1 LTHLYLNPIGG
12 LAGDMFCAA
21 LLDLQP
27 ELFEELQQLVQ
38 TLEPPHG
45 LKLGLRE
52 APGGLHGLR
61 FHVQLPEQPDH
72 RHTHYTQIRELLDGT
87 ALPDGVRQR
96 AQTIFQELAE
106 AEARVHGVEPDR
118 VAFHEVGNWDSIVDI
133 VSAAFLLERLQ
144 VSSCSCGPLPRGGG
158 RVHTR
163 HGWLPVPAPATA
175 YLLQGMNM
183 IDDGIEGERVTP
195 TGAAILRSLQPQSAG
210 KGRLL
215 GTGYG
220 FGSRQLDGVPNCLQ
234 AQLLDDEVGAGY
246 RADRVLEVSFELDD
260 QNPEDLASGLE
271 RIRQLSG
278 VLSLLLV
285 NAIGKRGRPTQQVQI
300 LAQPEVHDT
309 LVEACFRETRTLGLR
324 HRKTRRWTLE
334 RREMS
339 IDLPEGR
346 IRVKLNLGPDGWRA
360 KAESRDLSSF
370 SSHQQ
375 RERIARLAE
384 AAALQQNQTYE
395 SDN

>member
-1 LTHLYLNPIGG
+1 LRHLHLNPIGG

-27 ELFEELQQLVQ
+27 ELFDDLQRLVQ
-38 TLEPPHG
+38 NLDPPPGLE
-45 LKLGLRE
+45 LALND
-52 APGGLHGLR
+52 APGGLHGLC
-61 FHVQLPEQPDH
+61 FDVQLPAHDH
-72 RHTHYTQIRELLDGT
+72 RHTHYSEIRELLD
-87 ALPDGVRQR
+87 AAELPRGVRAR
-96 AQTIFQELAE
+96 AQAIFRELAE

-118 VAFHEVGNWDSIVDI
+118 VTFHEVGNWDSIVDI
-133 VSAAFLLERLQ
+133 VSAAFLLENLQ
-144 VSSCSCGPLPRGGG
+144 VSGCSCGPLPRGSG

-175 YLLQGMNM
+175 HLLQGMNLV
-183 IDDGIEGERVTP
+183 DDGIEGERVTP
-195 TGAAILRSLQPQSAG
+195 TGAAILRSLHPQSAG
-210 KGRLL
+210 GGRLL

-220 FGSRQLDGVPNCLQ
+220 FGNRRLDGVPNCLQ
-234 AQLLDDEVGAGY
+234 VQLFDDEASAGF
-246 RADRVLEVSFELDD
+246 RTDRVLEIHFELDD
-260 QNPEDLASGLE
+260 QNPEDLASGVE
-271 RIRQLSG
+271 RIRQHPG
-278 VLSLLLV
+278 VLSLLLL

-300 LAQPEVHDT
+300 LAQPEIHDA

-324 HRKTRRWTLE
+324 YRETRRWTLE
-334 RREMS
+334 RRELS

-360 KAESRDLSSF
+360 KAENRDLSNF
-370 SSHQQ
+370 PTTQQ

-395 SDN
+395 PDD